1 MTGSED
7 EDNSV
12 DLILRHVS
20 HRFPDELA
28 RALLG
33 ADVPVHATVHE
44 TQITSRHRELDRTL
58 DVRVGDERRL
68 FHIEWQT
75 DMPADMPFRTHEYQT
90 LLSLAVAAENRNG
103 SQLMPPIES
112 VVVLLS
118 GREEPWPA
126 YGSYRLSPPDAPF
139 SGVHFRIEPV
149 YQRTLAELEARDSP
163 FWMIFAPLAADAD
176 PAGVERVIA
185 ALRARVSKEEFE
197 ELGTAMAVLAEAD
210 GRERGLRDVV
220 RSLMKEELAM
230 NNWLFKEGKAK
241 GLEEG
246 LAKGL
251 EEGLTKGLA
260 EGLTK
265 GRQEGL
271 QEGLQEG
278 ELRSLVHFF
287 ERRLARTLSP
297 DERATLA
304 ERLREQSAEPIWDA
318 VLDLSPQELV
328 AWLTTANGA

>member
-1 MTGSED
+1 MTGSEE

-20 HRFPDELA
+20 HRFPEELA

-33 ADVPVHATVHE
+33 VDVPVHAAVHE

-103 SQLMPPIES
+103 PQLMPPIES

-126 YGSYRLSPPDAPF
+126 YGAYRLSPPDAPF

-163 FWMIFAPLAADAD
+163 FWLIFAPLSADAD
-176 PAGVERVIA
+176 PAGVERVIE

-220 RSLMKEELAM
+220 RSLMTEELAM

-246 LAKGL
+246 LAKGR
-251 EEGLTKGLA
+251 EEGR
-260 EGLTK
+260 E
-265 GRQEGL
+265 
-271 QEGLQEG
+271 EG
-278 ELRSLVHFF
+278 ELRSLVHLF
-287 ERRLARTLSP
+287 ERRLARTLSA

-304 ERLREQSAEPIWDA
+304 ERLREQGAEPIWDG
-318 VLDLSPQELV
+318 VLDLSPQELA

>member
-1 MTGSED
+1 MQIPPAHGEWSGTGAF
-7 EDNSV
+7 
-12 DLILRHVS
+12 RHIPFCGLHRPYWQTSFTVQSFGLPTQAPPWQVS
-20 HRFPDELA
+20 PS
-28 RALLG
+28 
-33 ADVPVHATVHE
+33 VHA
-44 TQITSRHRELDRTL
+44 SRSSH
-58 DVRVGDERRL
+58 
-68 FHIEWQT
+68 
-75 DMPADMPFRTHEYQT
+75 
-90 LLSLAVAAENRNG
+90 AAPSPSTAHSHASPIPSPSVSVCFG
-103 SQLMPPIES
+103 SAILGQS
-112 VVVLLS
+112 
-118 GREEPWPA
+118 
-126 YGSYRLSPPDAPF
+126 
-139 SGVHFRIEPV
+139 RIEPV
-149 YQRTLAELEARDSP
+149 YQRTLAELEARGSP

-176 PAGVERVIA
+176 PAGVERVIE

-251 EEGLTKGLA
+251 A

-278 ELRSLVHFF
+278 ELRSLVHLF

-304 ERLREQSAEPIWDA
+304 ERLREQGAERVGDA